1 MRKTIAAA
9 AAALMLLA
17 GAGTALANP
26 SHDPRGDDNPHNDH
40 GQCTAFFNGQKNGHP
55 TFTDDEVEA
64 IYDFCTGVTT
74 IGGQPDHG
82 RFDCT
87 DDPTKPNT
95 GTGGEDN
102 CAPQ

>member
-1 MRKTIAAA
+1 LRKTIAAA

-26 SHDPRGDDNPHNDH
+26 SHDPRGDDNTHNDH

-55 TFTDDEVEA
+55 AFTDDDVEA
-64 IYDFCTGVTT
+64 IYDFCSGVVGG
-74 IGGQPDHG
+74 IGGQPSHG

-87 DDPTKPNT
+87 DDPAVANT
-95 GTGGEDN
+95 DEDN
-102 CAPQ
+102 CADQ